1 MGVSL
6 KWQAF
11 KAKLD
16 FYTGTGRRKTGNSI
30 SESVTLIFQAIVD

>member
-1 MGVSL
+1 MDVSL

-16 FYTGTGRRKTGNSI
+16 FYTGTGKRKTGKSI
-30 SESVTLIFQAIVD
+30 SESVTLRFQAVID